1 MEWLLIVAASIFVSA
16 VTAWAVNTV
25 VHDRSEGMSGFT
37 VREQSAIDAARQVVL
52 DADRDFHHH
61 PPGAEKFRGWKTWY
75 ETRCEDIEFIFSDIG
90 VKTESM
96 FEIRRDFTGVTVE
109 GTPVWADEILRTD
122 SPFKP
127 NARPLPANYLTEING
142 SVKNGT
148 AHCRLTLPDR

>member
-52 DADRDFHHH
+52 DADRDFYHH
-61 PPGAEKFRGWKTWY
+61 PPGAEKYRGWEAWY
-75 ETRCEDIEFIFSDIG
+75 ETRCNDIEDIFSDIG
-90 VKTESM
+90 VTTESM
-96 FEIRRDFTGVTVE
+96 FKIRRDSVGNTVE
-109 GTPVWADEILRTD
+109 GNEVRAAEIFRTD

-127 NARPLPANYLTEING
+127 NARPLPPNHLTEING